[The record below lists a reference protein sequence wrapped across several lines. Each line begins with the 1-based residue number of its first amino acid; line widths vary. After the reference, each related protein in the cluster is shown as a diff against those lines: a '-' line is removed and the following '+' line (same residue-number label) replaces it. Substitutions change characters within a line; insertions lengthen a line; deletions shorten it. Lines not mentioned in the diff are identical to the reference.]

1 MLCQNLDSNWFFKS
15 SEDTEWYPADV
26 PGCVHTDL
34 INNNIIQN
42 PFYRL
47 NEHSLQWID
56 KRDWEYR
63 TEFVPDPDILNE
75 SEIEF
80 IFYGLDTVADVYLNG
95 EKILSVDN
103 MFIEYRVKCRDF
115 LVNGRNIMHIYFHSP
130 VRKGMERL
138 QRLDY
143 TIPVSDNDLSEI
155 GGLGKNRVSPF
166 IRKAGYHFG
175 WDWGPRL
182 VTSGI
187 WKSVMLY
194 AWSSAELHD
203 IMLRTREITQEYADL
218 TASAEIN
225 SETDFSGEIRVYVDG
240 SPHTEKSVSITKG
253 KNTIRI
259 DLRINR
265 PELWWPNRMGN
276 QKLYKFGFELLK
288 CGQVVDSFRF
298 SRGIRSVVLDQR
310 EDRNGRAFSF
320 SVNGIPVF
328 CKGGNY
334 IPQDVF
340 LNRVEAQD
348 YERLISDCAYA
359 GMNMIRVWGGGIYE
373 KEEFYDLCDR
383 YGIMVWQDFMFA
395 CSMYPGDEDFLQS
408 VREEAEYN
416 IRGLRNHTSV
426 VLWCGNNEILSAWYD
441 WGWRDGVAAEYGDER
456 AEEIWK
462 TYTTI
467 FHEILPECVCKND
480 PDRPYHSSSPSSEKG
495 AQESLYSGDVH
506 YWGVWAG
513 GKPIKSYDRVIPRF
527 MSEFGFQ
534 SFPDTLSIKKFTLPK
549 DRELHSGV
557 MESHQR
563 SAPGNAEIQRYMAEE
578 YTLPDDFSMFVY
590 VSQILQA
597 ESVIR
602 GIEAHRRAMP
612 YCMGSLYWQIDDCW
626 PAASWSGIDYYR
638 RWKALHYYIK
648 RAFKET
654 IISFYETEDILSL
667 YAVTDSSVGL
677 SCVLRLYLL
686 DFKGVVSY
694 KHERKV
700 MLEPRSSSVVFK
712 EEKQKL
718 FSHSEP
724 GDVVVFGELLSE
736 QGERIT
742 DRLFY
747 PALPKDLN
755 LLRPDIGIE
764 VIPSNTG
771 FSIFLS
777 TDVLVKGL
785 FIRTECRGRF
795 SDNCFDLLPDTKRE
809 IEFFPEEDIL
819 KRDLQDDLS
828 IVSLFDTCTI

>member
-34 INNNIIQN
+34 LNNNIIQD

-63 TEFVPDPDILNE
+63 TEFVPDPDIFKE
-75 SEIEF
+75 SEIECL
-80 IFYGLDTVADVYLNG
+80 FYGLDTVADVYLNG

-103 MFIEYRVKCRDF
+103 MFIKHRVNCRDF
-115 LVNGRNIMHIYFHSP
+115 LVNAINVMHIYFHSP
-130 VRKGMERL
+130 VRVGMERL

-187 WKSVMLY
+187 WKPVMLY
-194 AWSSAELHD
+194 AWSSAVLHD
-203 IMLRTREITQEYADL
+203 IVLRTREITQEYADV
-218 TASAEIN
+218 TALAEIN
-225 SETDFSGEIRVYVDG
+225 SETDFSGKIRVSVDD
-240 SPHTEKSVSITKG
+240 SIYTEKSVSISKG

-265 PELWWPNRMGN
+265 PELWWPNTMGN
-276 QKLYKFGFELLK
+276 QKLYVFEFELLR
-288 CGQVVDSFRF
+288 CGQVVDSSCLR
-298 SRGIRSVVLDQR
+298 RGIRSVVLDQR
-310 EDRNGRAFSF
+310 EDRNGSAFSF
-320 SVNGIPVF
+320 SVNGVPVF

-340 LNRVEAQD
+340 LNRVESQD
-348 YERLISDCAYA
+348 YERLISDCACA

-395 CSMYPGDEDFLQS
+395 CSMYPGDDDFLKS

-416 IRGLRNHTSV
+416 IRRLRNHTSI
-426 VLWCGNNEILSAWYD
+426 VLWCGNNEIMSAWYD
-441 WGWRDGVAAEYGDER
+441 WGWRDSVADAYGEER
-456 AEEIWK
+456 AEEIWE

-467 FHEILPECVCKND
+467 FHEILPECVREND
-480 PDRPYHSSSPSSEKG
+480 PDRPYHSSSPSSDKG
-495 AQESLYSGDVH
+495 VQESLYSGDVH

-513 GKPIKSYDRVIPRF
+513 GKPFESYDRVIPRF

-534 SFPDTLSIKKFTLPK
+534 SFPDTVSIKSFTLPE
-549 DRELHSGV
+549 DRELHSEV

-563 SAPGNAEIQRYMAEE
+563 SAPGNTEIQRYMAEE
-578 YTLPDDFSMFVY
+578 YPLPDDFSMFVY
-590 VSQILQA
+590 VSQLLQA
-597 ESVIR
+597 EAVIR
-602 GIEAHRRAMP
+602 GIEVHRRAMP
-612 YCMGSLYWQIDDCW
+612 FCMGSLYWQIDDCW

-638 RWKALHYYIK
+638 RWKALHYYVK

-654 IISFYETEDILSL
+654 ILSFYENEETLSL
-667 YAVTDSSVGL
+667 YAVTDSSVGVA
-677 SCVLRLYLL
+677 CVLRLYLI
-686 DFKGVVSY
+686 DFKGVVRYEHHSEVWLDP
-694 KHERKV
+694 H
-700 MLEPRSSSVVFK
+700 SSSVVFK

-718 FSHSEP
+718 LSRSEP
-724 GDVVVFGELLSE
+724 GDVVVLGELLSE

-742 DRLFY
+742 DKMFY

-755 LLRPDIGIE
+755 LLRPNIGVE
-764 VIPSNTG
+764 VITSNTG
-771 FSIFLS
+771 FRIVLS

-785 FIRTECRGRF
+785 FIRTEYRGRF
-795 SDNCFDLLPDTKRE
+795 SDNCFDLLPCSKRE
-809 IEFFPEEDIL
+809 IGFFPEDDITQ
-819 KRDLQDDLS
+819 RDLQDNLS
-828 IVSLFDTCTI
+828 MVSLFEIF